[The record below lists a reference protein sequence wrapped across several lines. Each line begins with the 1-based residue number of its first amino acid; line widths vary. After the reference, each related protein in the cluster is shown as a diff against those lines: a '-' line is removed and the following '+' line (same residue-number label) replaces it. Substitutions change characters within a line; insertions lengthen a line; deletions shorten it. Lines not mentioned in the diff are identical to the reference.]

1 MDVSA
6 GRNLLS
12 KLSRDR
18 KRAESY
24 RAKKI
29 KASDIILPFSS
40 NLLQVKEVSDTC
52 PTAVTDDMHGSVEVS
67 TTPEAIP
74 LQNLP
79 STPIK
84 NIPKFELPS
93 VDVLTARKDL
103 FPVEAEAQQIEIKKA
118 NPVPLYQKK
127 EERMWSSIFNG

>member
-1 MDVSA
+1 M
-6 GRNLLS
+6 
-12 KLSRDR
+12 
-18 KRAESY
+18 
-24 RAKKI
+24 
-29 KASDIILPFSS
+29 
-40 NLLQVKEVSDTC
+40 
-52 PTAVTDDMHGSVEVS
+52 S
-67 TTPEAIP
+67 TTPDAIP